1 MESIGTLA
9 SGIAHDFN
17 NILTSII
24 GYTQMSMKDILSL
37 TKGEKDISVVRSD
50 LNEVRN
56 AAHRARDL
64 VNHILAFSRHAEKD
78 FVPIDLCSTI
88 RESLK
93 VLRPTLPSNIKIHEN
108 LIDTHL
114 IQGDPEQIHQVL
126 TNLCTNAAHAMDKT
140 GGELEVSLQR
150 VIIDDALD
158 IDVTPGPYLRL
169 SVGDTG
175 PGMTAKVMTRIF
187 DPYFTTKWK
196 GHGTGLG
203 LSIVHGIVKSHGGAI
218 SCNTAPGK
226 GTTFDIYLPEYEFS
240 KEDGETKAEVI
251 HAIGD
256 KRILDLDENLT
267 RKNLKGKKKG
277 DLRIHSKN
285 K

>member
-1 MESIGTLA
+1 
-9 SGIAHDFN
+9 
-17 NILTSII
+17 
-24 GYTQMSMKDILSL
+24 
-37 TKGEKDISVVRSD
+37 
-50 LNEVRN
+50 
-56 AAHRARDL
+56 
-64 VNHILAFSRHAEKD
+64 
-78 FVPIDLCSTI
+78 
-88 RESLK
+88 
-93 VLRPTLPSNIKIHEN
+93 
-108 LIDTHL
+108 
-114 IQGDPEQIHQVL
+114 
-126 TNLCTNAAHAMDKT
+126 MDKT